1 MIAGINYRPETSGV
15 APYTTAVAEHL
26 ARRGARVTVLTGV
39 PHYPEWRVPQGY
51 SRVRMHR
58 SRERGVEVI
67 RAPLFVP
74 DRQSALLRAAYEAG
88 LLLHLPFATLAERP
102 DLIVGIVPSLSGGVV
117 ARALAGRFKVP
128 YGLIFQDLMG
138 RAAAQSGISG
148 GGRVAAAT
156 TRIEWSLARA
166 ASAVGVVSGDFVP
179 YLRMAGVDEQ
189 RICALPNW
197 SRLVPARRDRETT
210 RRALGWAAGSTI
222 ALHAGN
228 MGLKQGLEQIVSAAR
243 MAAEQAPELRFVL
256 MGDGHQRRHLEAL
269 AAGLSSVTFLPFQP
283 EERLGDV
290 LGAADVLLL
299 SERSSVHDMSL
310 PSKLTAY
317 LASGR
322 PIVAAVAPGGA
333 TEREMRRTGASLL
346 VEAGDAAALVEAI
359 VALRMDPTRA
369 AELARNGRRYAE
381 TELSQDAALLRY
393 EAFVELVAGGRPG

>member
-1 MIAGINYRPETSGV
+1 
-15 APYTTAVAEHL
+15 
-26 ARRGARVTVLTGV
+26 
-39 PHYPEWRVPQGY
+39 
-51 SRVRMHR
+51 
-58 SRERGVEVI
+58 VEVI

-88 LLLHLPFATLAERP
+88 LLLHLPFAALAERP
-102 DLIVGIVPSLSGGVV
+102 DLIVGIIPSLSGGVV
-117 ARALAGRFKVP
+117 ARGLAGRFNVP

-166 ASAVGVVSGDFVP
+166 ANAVGVVSDDFAP

-189 RICALPNW
+189 RIWSLPNW
-197 SRLVPARRDRETT
+197 SRLVPARRDRAET
-210 RRALGWAAGSTI
+210 RRALGWAGGETI

-228 MGLKQGLEQIVSAAR
+228 MGLKQGLEQIVAAAR

-283 EERLGDV
+283 QERLGDV

-299 SERSSVHDMSL
+299 SERSSVRDMSL

-322 PIVAAVAPGGA
+322 PIVAAVAAGGA
-333 TEREMRRTGASLL
+333 TEREMRRTGAGLL
-346 VEAGDAAALVEAI
+346 VEAGDATALVEAV
-359 VALRMDPTRA
+359 VALRTDPARA
-369 AELARNGRRYAE
+369 AELARKGRRYAE

-393 EAFVELVAGGRPG
+393 EAFAELVAGGPRARAGKT